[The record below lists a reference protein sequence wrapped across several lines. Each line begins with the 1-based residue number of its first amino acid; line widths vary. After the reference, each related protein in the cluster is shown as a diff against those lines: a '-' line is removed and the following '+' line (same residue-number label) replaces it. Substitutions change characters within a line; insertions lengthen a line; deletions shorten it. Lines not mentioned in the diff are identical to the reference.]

1 MTTPFTYLLFLDF
14 DGVLHRG
21 TSGTF
26 RKVPLLD
33 KFLAAH
39 PHVGVV
45 LSTNWRM
52 SEDLES
58 LKDYFTDPRTACRI
72 FDVAP
77 DLPAVRHGSR
87 QREIEQWVRSHQ
99 FTGSFTALDD
109 SADLFDPGWSH
120 LLLTDAREGLTE
132 ADMDNLAARVAGA
145 QGGVANRSCAYRK

>member
-1 MTTPFTYLLFLDF
+1 MTTPFTYILFLDF

-52 SEDLES
+52 SEDLAS
-58 LKDYFTDPRTACRI
+58 LKDYFTDLGTARRI
-72 FDVAP
+72 FDVIP

-87 QREIEQWVRSHQ
+87 QREIELWLRLHQ
-99 FTGSFTALDD
+99 FTGRFTALDD
-109 SADLFDPGWSH
+109 SPDLFDPCWEH

-132 ADMDNLAARVAGA
+132 EDMVALAVRVAGA
-145 QGGVANRSCAYRK
+145 RLSLPSRSSAYR